1 MFQLHCIDE
10 TAIAVAKRC
19 PPHLL
24 LPSRLQQ
31 EVYRDPS
38 RALQLHKIIVL
49 TSMHIYVLE
58 INILLNTTSLWSF
71 FSSKDLI

>member
-49 TSMHIYVLE
+49 TSMHIYVLNKHTFKY
-58 INILLNTTSLWSF
+58 NIPLVILQF
-71 FSSKDLI
+71 